1 MPSVTTKLHELSFIF
16 LTPLWWWC
24 MSTSSVYFLY
34 KYASGVWLCVVS
46 DVYLFFYKS
55 WMLTLSFSCVLSDFS
70 NNYQYKNA
78 TSWHFQ
84 LINAVVICR
93 TTKCH
98 TCCTEVHLKVWFF
111 QCCVFH
117 TLQSRPFFPVAAF
130 GVPTPNPSFLWQH
143 HSCTRWRGSSKS
155 PMIQHKQ

>member
-1 MPSVTTKLHELSFIF
+1 MV
-16 LTPLWWWC
+16 
-24 MSTSSVYFLY
+24 VYVNIQCLFP
-34 KYASGVWLCVVS
+34 VQVCFWCVVS
-46 DVYLFFYKS
+46 DVHLFFYKS

-70 NNYQYKNA
+70 NKYQYKNA

-111 QCCVFH
+111 QCCAFH
-117 TLQSRPFFPVAAF
+117 TLQSRPFFPVTAF

-143 HSCTRWRGSSKS
+143 HSCTRWWGSSKS